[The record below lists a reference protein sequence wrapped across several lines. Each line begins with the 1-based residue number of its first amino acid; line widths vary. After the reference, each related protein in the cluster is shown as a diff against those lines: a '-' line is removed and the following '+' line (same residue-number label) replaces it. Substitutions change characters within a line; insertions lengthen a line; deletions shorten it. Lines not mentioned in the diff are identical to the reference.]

1 MAIPRTS
8 IKSKPLSRSEKQNMM
23 NRVDCVPLSLHKEL
37 GIYVRKVTDQM
48 L

>member
-8 IKSKPLSRSEKQNMM
+8 IKSKPLSRSVKQNMM
-23 NRVDCVPLSLHKEL
+23 NRVDCVPVSLRKEL
-37 GIYVRKVTDQM
+37 GICVRKVIDQM